1 MDLNII
7 QNLIDRHISYIFCIY
22 AKDDLCYTCFNTNQ
36 QLPMHNSELYYIETN
51 PPKKQAVCSSLE
63 LIRQISTSPSN
74 RSWTLKPTTTSTAA
88 EDCTSYPMT
97 YDLKTRRRV
106 FT

>member
-1 MDLNII
+1 MINVTLVLIQTNKYPCTILN
-7 QNLIDRHISYIFCIY
+7 C
-22 AKDDLCYTCFNTNQ
+22 
-36 QLPMHNSELYYIETN
+36 TN
-51 PPKKQAVCSSLE
+51 PPKKQAVCPSLE
-63 LIRQISTSPSN
+63 LLRQFSTSPSN

-97 YDLKTRRRV
+97 YDLKTRRQV